1 MSRDVEWA
9 LDLIEES
16 ELKAA
21 GAFLFTRNHAGR
33 FLALGASLYLMALV
47 LPPTAAALQSTGAID
62 LELNKT
68 VSPQLVTAGE
78 EATWTLTVLNRGP
91 DDATSVEVAD
101 LLPAGLT
108 YVSHSGHGILNPASG
123 IWAIGTVPAEG
134 QVSIEIVTTVD
145 AVGQLVNAAEVT
157 MADQEDV
164 DSTPGDGTGDDWDD
178 ATVEAT
184 AGGGDGELIDLE
196 LTLTA
201 NPAQVTVGES
211 STLSVDLANRGPD
224 DATGVAVTVDC
235 PAEITYVSHSGDGA
249 FDATSG
255 GWTVGDLGAGAA
267 VAVEIRTTVDS
278 AGSWVCAAEVTA
290 ADQEDVDSTPGDG
303 TGDDWDEAT
312 VAAALVLASAIIGD
326 TVWLDA
332 DGDGSQDAG
341 ESGIAAATVVLT
353 NVDTNA
359 VVTTAS
365 NADGLYLFSALE
377 PGNYRVEIDMTTV
390 GNQLSLTT
398 AGTFTVGLADNDACL
413 TADFGLSQVL
423 PRTGFDP
430 VPVTLAG
437 LILVLLGAIA
447 LELTWPERAG
457 RRLFMMRRST

>member
-1 MSRDVEWA
+1 M
-9 LDLIEES
+9 
-16 ELKAA
+16 KAA

-33 FLALGASLYLMALV
+33 FLALGASIYLMALM
-47 LPPTAAALQSTGAID
+47 LTPAAAALQSTGVID
-62 LELNKT
+62 LELDKT
-68 VSPQLVTAGE
+68 VSPQLVAAGE

-108 YVSHSGHGILNPASG
+108 YVSHSGHGMLNPASG

-134 QVSIEIVTTVD
+134 QVSIEIVTAVD
-145 AVGQLVNAAEVT
+145 VVGDLVNSAEVT

-178 ATVEAT
+178 AAVEAT
-184 AGGGDGELIDLE
+184 AGEDGELIDLE

-201 NPAQVTVGES
+201 NPTQVTVGES
-211 STLSVDLANRGPD
+211 STFTVDLVNQGPD

-235 PAEITYVSHSGDGA
+235 PAEITYVSHSGAGA
-249 FDATSG
+249 FDATG
-255 GWTVGDLGAGAA
+255 GAWTVGDLGAGAA
-267 VAVEIRTTVDS
+267 VALEIRMTVDS
-278 AGSWVCAAEVTA
+278 DGLWVCAAEVTA
-290 ADQEDVDSTPGDG
+290 ADQDDVDSTPGDG

-312 VAAALVLASAIIGD
+312 VAAAAVLASAIIGD

-359 VVTTAS
+359 VVTTAT

-377 PGNYRVEIDMTTV
+377 PGNYRVEIDMATV

-398 AGTFTVGLADNDACL
+398 AGTFTVGLADNDAFL

-430 VPVTLAG
+430 IPATLAG

-457 RRLFMMRRST
+457 RRLFLLRRPT